1 VPRRTTKD
9 IAAQLEGHVTPF
21 WLCSPFSAAFSRVI
35 NMVAGDD
42 NDTSNPFTDRQRAYC
57 MYGWFERHG
66 AWDFDATAG
75 RLIT

>member
-1 VPRRTTKD
+1 
-9 IAAQLEGHVTPF
+9 
-21 WLCSPFSAAFSRVI
+21 
-35 NMVAGDD
+35 MVAGDD

-66 AWDFDATAG
+66 AWEDFDATAG